1 MSRLNINDLLSSL
14 QNTGTKQDH
23 PLPNFVEKVVADKN
37 RKINVLSKQQEE
49 MMRRESNYEMAKE
62 EMDKWLGII
71 KMNR

>member
-14 QNTGTKQDH
+14 QNTETKQDH

-62 EMDKWLGII
+62 EMDKWVGMI